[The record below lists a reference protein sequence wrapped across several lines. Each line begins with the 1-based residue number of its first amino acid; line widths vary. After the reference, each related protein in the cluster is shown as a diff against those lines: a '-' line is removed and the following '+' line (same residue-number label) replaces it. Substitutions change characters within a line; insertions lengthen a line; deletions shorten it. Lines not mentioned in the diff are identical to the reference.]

1 MGSIKIW
8 NYVVFLWI
16 YSGLLRSIF
25 PGLNILLYLLPF
37 LLAFFYLITTTARN
51 NSADKTK
58 NLLILYTIFTFGIQV
73 LQYLQQNISLRNVFT
88 GLVLYSLAPSIIFLS
103 MNIKFELL
111 LLNFVRAIKIGI
123 PINLV
128 LVFLQVTGDSSFFTR
143 SKITGLESLTTDG
156 KVLRAIGTFSHSVGF
171 STFLSVATVMA
182 IYFCRRESKASQA
195 FWIFQISLLYLLSG
209 SRTVF
214 INLFLILLM
223 QAFIYLKFSNR
234 ANRTKFRNILGL
246 SFLVLFTFMLVRF
259 KFTSVLDAFTSR
271 VNSAAEQESSLA
283 RILNQNFGWFDHIQD
298 SFWGDGL
305 GFYST
310 GTIGFEPNRTTWVED
325 DLLRIILEAGSILGL
340 FIITLRWILPIWVF
354 VQIRKYPNEDRSIL
368 LLLLAAIFTN
378 LIQGSL
384 TGQGSVAIQVWLITG
399 ICISSIYEN
408 KDKYS

>member
-73 LQYLQQNISLRNVFT
+73 LQYLHQNISLRNVFT

-128 LVFLQVTGDSSFFTR
+128 LVFLQVIGDSSFFTR

-283 RILNQNFGWFDHIQD
+283 RILNQNFGI
-298 SFWGDGL
+298 
-305 GFYST
+305 
-310 GTIGFEPNRTTWVED
+310 
-325 DLLRIILEAGSILGL
+325 
-340 FIITLRWILPIWVF
+340 
-354 VQIRKYPNEDRSIL
+354 
-368 LLLLAAIFTN
+368 
-378 LIQGSL
+378 
-384 TGQGSVAIQVWLITG
+384 
-399 ICISSIYEN
+399 
-408 KDKYS
+408 

>member
-1 MGSIKIW
+1 MGTIKIW
-8 NYVVFLWI
+8 NYVVFLWV

-25 PGLNILLYLLPF
+25 PGVNVLLYLLPF
-37 LLAFFYLITTTARN
+37 LLAFFYLITSTARN
-51 NSADKTK
+51 KSADKTRK
-58 NLLILYTIFTFGIQV
+58 LLILYIIFTFGIQV
-73 LQYLQQNISLRNVFT
+73 LHYLHQNISLRNVFT

-111 LLNFVRAIKIGI
+111 LLNFAKAIKIGI

-128 LVFLQVTGDSSFFTR
+128 LVLLQVPGNSSFFTR
-143 SKITGLESLTTDG
+143 SQISGLENLTTDG
-156 KVLRAIGTFSHSVGF
+156 RALRAIGTFSHSVGF

-182 IYFCRRESKASQA
+182 IYFCRQKSKASQT

-214 INLFLILLM
+214 INLFLILLV

-234 ANRTKFRNILGL
+234 ANRMKFRNILGL
-246 SFLVLFTFMLVRF
+246 SLPLLFTFILVKF
-259 KFTSVLDAFTSR
+259 KFNWVLDAFISR
-271 VNSAAEQESSLA
+271 VNTAGEQEDSLA
-283 RILNQNFGWFDHIQD
+283 RVLNQNFGWIGHIQD
-298 SFWGDGL
+298 SFWGFGL

-310 GTIGFEPNRTTWVED
+310 GTIGFASNRSTWVED

-340 FIITLRWILPIWVF
+340 IIIASRWILPIWVF
-354 VQIRKYPNEDRSIL
+354 FQIRKYANENKSIL

-384 TGQGSVAIQVWLITG
+384 TGQGSVAIQVWLIIG
-399 ICISSIYEN
+399 ICISSIYEH

>member
-1 MGSIKIW
+1 MGTIKIW

-25 PGLNILLYLLPF
+25 PGLSVLLYLLPF
-37 LLAFFYLITTTARN
+37 LLSSFYLITSTARN
-51 NSADKTK
+51 NSADKTRK
-58 NLLILYTIFTFGIQV
+58 LLILYIIFTFGIQV
-73 LQYLQQNISLRNVFT
+73 LHYLHQNISLRNVFT

-111 LLNFVRAIKIGI
+111 LSNFAKAIKIGI

-128 LVFLQVTGDSSFFTR
+128 LVFLQVPGNSSFFK
-143 SKITGLESLTTDG
+143 SSQISGLENLTTDG
-156 KVLRAIGTFSHSVGF
+156 KALRAIGTFSHSVGF
-171 STFLSVATVMA
+171 ATFLSVATVMA
-182 IYFCRRESKASQA
+182 IYFCRQKSKVSQT

-223 QAFIYLKFSNR
+223 KVFIYLKFSNR
-234 ANRTKFRNILGL
+234 ANRMKIRNILVL
-246 SFLVLFTFMLVRF
+246 SLSLLSTFILVKF
-259 KFTSVLDAFTSR
+259 KFNSVLDAFTSR
-271 VNSAAEQESSLA
+271 VNTAAAQEDSLA
-283 RILNQNFGWFDHIQD
+283 RILNQNFGWIGHIQD

-310 GTIGFEPNRTTWVED
+310 GTIGFALNRSTWVED
-325 DLLRIILEAGSILGL
+325 DLLKIILEAGGILGL
-340 FIITLRWILPIWVF
+340 IIIMSRWILPIWIF
-354 VQIRKYPNEDRSIL
+354 VQIRKYPNENKSIL

-384 TGQGSVAIQVWLITG
+384 LGQGSVAIQVWLIIG
-399 ICISSIYEN
+399 IFISSIYGH